1 MAQTL
6 RSGAANAPQYVD
18 KFNLMVSISAA
29 GDAVPVESPE
39 DWEIR
44 RSHILANMQLV
55 MGDPPPDTR
64 RCALDV
70 HVLEEV
76 QTERYSR
83 RKITY
88 MAEEG
93 DRVPA
98 YLFIPTSV
106 YGRVPGIVCLHQTTT
121 VGKAEPA
128 GIDGLPNLHY
138 AGELAERGYV
148 TIAPDYPGY
157 GDYQFDAYANGYV
170 SATMKGIYNHS
181 RAIDVLASLP
191 EVDGE
196 RIGCIGHSLGGH
208 NTLFLAAFDERVG
221 VAVTSCGFSS
231 FRKYKDGDIA
241 GWSHKGYMPR
251 IADLYGARAETMP
264 FEFSEVLGAIAPR
277 AVFVNAPTGDTNFP
291 LEGVLE
297 CLAAAQPVYALYGA
311 HGRLEAAHP
320 ECGHDFPPEVREQA
334 YAFIDSVLKG

>member
-1 MAQTL
+1 MADTL
-6 RSGAANAPQYVD
+6 RSGAAGTPRYTD
-18 KFNLMVSISAA
+18 KFSLMTYIDAQ
-29 GDAVPVESPE
+29 GDERTVGSVD
-39 DWEIR
+39 DWAIR
-44 RSHILANMQLV
+44 RGHILANMQLV
-55 MGDPPPDTR
+55 MGDPPPDSR

-70 HVLEEV
+70 QVLEEV
-76 QTERYSR
+76 RTEGLVR

-88 MAEEG
+88 MAEDG

-98 YLFIPTSV
+98 YLFIPTGV
-106 YGRVPGIVCLHQTTT
+106 RGRLPGIVCLHQTTS

-138 AGELAERGYV
+138 ALELAERGYV

-181 RAIDVLASLP
+181 RAIDVLVSLP

-208 NTLFLAAFDERVG
+208 NTLFLAAFDERVD

-231 FRKYKDGDIA
+231 FRKYNSGDIG
-241 GWSHKGYMPR
+241 GWSHRGYMPL
-251 IADLYGARAETMP
+251 IAELYGARAENMP
-264 FEFSEVLGAIAPR
+264 FEFSELLGVIAPR

-291 LEGVLE
+291 VEGVLE
-297 CLAAAQPVYALYGA
+297 CIAAAGPVYALHGA
-311 HGRLEAAHP
+311 HGKLEAAHP

>member
-1 MAQTL
+1 MADTL
-6 RSGAANAPQYVD
+6 RSGASGAPQYPD
-18 KFNLMVSISAA
+18 KFNLMVYSGAEGKVS
-29 GDAVPVESPE
+29 PVESPE
-39 DWEIR
+39 DWAIR
-44 RSHILANMQLV
+44 RDHILGNIQLV
-55 MGDPPPDTR
+55 MGDPPPDSR
-64 RCALDV
+64 RCALGV
-70 HVLEEV
+70 QLLETIRTQDYV
-76 QTERYSR
+76 R

-98 YLFIPTSV
+98 YIFIPTGGE
-106 YGRVPGIVCLHQTTT
+106 GRVPGIVCLHQTTA

-138 AGELAERGYV
+138 ARELAEHGYV

-191 EVDGE
+191 EVDAE

-208 NTLFLAAFDERVG
+208 NSLFLAAFDERVD

-231 FRKYKDGDIA
+231 FRKYNSGDIR

-251 IADLYGARAETMP
+251 IADLYGARAEKMP
-264 FEFSEVLGAIAPR
+264 FEFSEVLGAISPR
-277 AVFVNAPTGDTNFP
+277 AVFINAPTGDTNFA

-311 HGRLEAAHP
+311 HGKLEAAHP

-334 YAFIDSVLKG
+334 CAFIDSVLKG